1 MPNALSRTAPL
12 GVNEEGDWG
21 GKQVKRQNLEYREEG
36 KLLRGF
42 LAWSDSRSELRPGIL
57 VFHENTGL
65 TDHERERAT
74 RLAGLGYVALACD
87 MFGERAIPASEAERR
102 AAFEE
107 FRAKKLLPRALAGL
121 EALSAQPQV
130 DKKRMAAIGFCLGG
144 MVALELARSGA
155 DLKGVVSFHGGLA
168 TTQRAAAGQMKA
180 KLLVCH
186 GALDPFITLEHVT
199 TFAREMQDAGVDF
212 QVILYG
218 GAMHGFTNPAADRL
232 ARPGVAYHAV
242 SDLRSWGAMRQFFAE
257 LFSS

>member
-1 MPNALSRTAPL
+1 
-12 GVNEEGDWG
+12 
-21 GKQVKRQNLEYREEG
+21 VKTETLEYREDG

-42 LAWSDSRSELRPGIL
+42 LAWDDSRREPRPGIL

-74 RLAGLGYVALACD
+74 RLADLGYVALACD
-87 MFGERAIPASEAERR
+87 MFGERVIPASDAERR

-107 FRAKKLLPRALAGL
+107 FRTKRLLPRARAGF

-130 DKKRMAAIGFCLGG
+130 DKKQTAAIGFCMGG

-168 TTQRAAAGQMKA
+168 TTQPAEAGRMNA
-180 KLLVCH
+180 KVLVCH
-186 GALDPFITLEHVT
+186 GASDPFISLEQVT
-199 TFAREMQDAGVDF
+199 AFVSEMQGATVDF
-212 QVILYG
+212 QVVLYG
-218 GAMHGFTNPAADRL
+218 GAMHGFTNPAADRFG
-232 ARPGVAYHAV
+232 RPGVAYHSR
-242 SDLRSWGAMRQFFAE
+242 SDVRSWAAMLQFFAE